1 MTYLLENGLYIQAED
16 NKQMQAIAEQW
27 AQKLDVKV
35 LMWKNIEEINWHP
48 AYYQLGSRDFYG
60 KEYSAPKFNYFS

>member
-1 MTYLLENGLYIQAED
+1 MTYLLENGIYIQAED

-35 LMWKNIEEINWHP
+35 LMWKSIEELTWHP
-48 AYYQLGSRDFYG
+48 AYYRQGRRDYYG
-60 KEYSAPKFNYFS
+60 KLYNEPKFNYYS